1 MKQSRTM
8 SLVEAIANVI
18 FGYGAAVVTQILVF
32 PMFDLHMTWAENL
45 KLATVFTFISIIR
58 SFALRRLFEAIRT
71 RKTERQT
78 AARAGRRRQNPVVF
92 RREFYKFDRDCR
104 SSRR

>member
-1 MKQSRTM
+1 MKQSRAM
-8 SLVEAIANVI
+8 SFVEAIANVI
-18 FGYGAAVVTQILVF
+18 VGYGAAVVTQMLVF

-45 KLATVFTFISIIR
+45 KLAAAFTLISIIR

-78 AARAGRRRQNPVVF
+78 AARAGRWRQNPVVF
-92 RREFYKFDRDCR
+92 KREFYKLYRAPR